1 MQRRRL
7 IDNQDIQSDSDND
20 EDPDW
25 SNVEISNVVEKELQE
40 KVKREKVR
48 IKRRAQRK
56 ASKEITE
63 RCILNKKVPPGVSR
77 LLKQFPDIG
86 KDVEEFVESKR
97 VGADAWRRTGLLT
110 FDGNRK
116 RGKKVT
122 YSRIKEHTEV

>member
-1 MQRRRL
+1 M
-7 IDNQDIQSDSDND
+7 
-20 EDPDW
+20 
-25 SNVEISNVVEKELQE
+25 
-40 KVKREKVR
+40 KREEVQ

-56 ASKEITE
+56 ARKETSE
-63 RCILNKKVPPGVSR
+63 RCILNKKVPPGVSQ

-86 KDVEEFVESKR
+86 KDLEEFVESKT

-122 YSRIKEHTEV
+122 